1 MMTTR
6 LLPLVTLL
14 ALAACSAPPPPAASV
29 LTVKTLIVGTADADS
44 SRRYSGAVH
53 ARHELPVAFRIGG
66 KLLER
71 KAELGSSVAAGQVL
85 ARLDPADVGLQADQ
99 ARAQL
104 AYAEADAKRYR
115 ELQGKNFVS
124 PAALDAKETAFK
136 AAQAQAGLAANQ
148 RGYANLV
155 AERAGV
161 IAEILAEPG
170 QVLAAGQPVVM
181 LAADGEREVHISL
194 PESERAAAKVGDPAT
209 ITLWASQAAFRGHI
223 RELSPAADPAT
234 RSFTARIAF
243 DQPTA
248 AVILGMSANV
258 QIDRPPTAAIR
269 VPLTALFQR
278 GDQAAVWVV
287 RDDQT
292 VALTPVTVATYSDAG
307 AVVGAGL
314 KGGERIVAA
323 GVHRLNEGEKVRPA
337 P

>member
-1 MMTTR
+1 MMPSR
-6 LLPLVTLL
+6 LLPVALL
-14 ALAACSAPPPPAASV
+14 LTVAACSAPPPPAAPTP
-29 LTVKTLIVGTADADS
+29 TVKTLVVGAADAAAQ
-44 SRRYSGAVH
+44 RRYSGAVH
-53 ARHELPVAFRIGG
+53 ARYELPLGFRIGG

-71 KAELGSSVAAGQVL
+71 RAELGSAVAAGQVL

-124 PAALDAKETAFK
+124 PAALDAKETALK
-136 AAQAQAGLAANQ
+136 TAQAQADLAANQ

-155 AERAGV
+155 AERSGV
-161 IAEILAEPG
+161 VAELLAEPG

-181 LAADGEREVHISL
+181 LAVDGEREVRISL
-194 PESERAAAKVGDPAT
+194 PESERAAVKVGDAAT
-209 ITLWASQAAFRGHI
+209 ITLWASQTELRGRV

-234 RSFTARIAF
+234 RSYTARVAF
-243 DQPTA
+243 DKPDA

-258 QIDRPPTAAIR
+258 RLDRPASAVLR
-269 VPLTALFQR
+269 VPLTALFQQ
-278 GDQAAVWVV
+278 GDQAAVWLL

-292 VALTPVTVATYSDAG
+292 ITLTPVKVQGYDDAG
-307 AVVGAGL
+307 AVIGAGL